1 MAVSYYL
8 RPKEPKK
15 LLLVD
20 GGRHDPNFVT
30 LCNWQRKTYI
40 SLFPHKKLFASAYRV
55 KVAREKANLP
65 IRSDCGVKH
74 KAPPDGAI
82 AEARQQIPN
91 VILF

>member
-30 LCNWQRKTYI
+30 LCNSSGPL
-40 SLFPHKKLFASAYRV
+40 SLGVCEIGSFRARLFSA
-55 KVAREKANLP
+55 
-65 IRSDCGVKH
+65 
-74 KAPPDGAI
+74 
-82 AEARQQIPN
+82 
-91 VILF
+91 